1 MSIRDPRHGPTPPD
15 GNTHK
20 PQPAWR
26 EQFPIDWQDDEFRS
40 RRDFTKMLGLT
51 SLAFVAGQI
60 WIGALSMLRKSRA
73 KPGRLDLGLASEL
86 AVGAAKRFEYPAAGH
101 PCLLV
106 RLDQDRF
113 VAFGQKC
120 THLSC
125 PVIPNAEQG
134 KFLCPCH
141 HGSFDIQTGRPLAGP
156 PRRPLPRV
164 ILELNDGHIFANGF
178 AEGDA

>member
-1 MSIRDPRHGPTPPD
+1 MNIRDHEHVTTPQD
-15 GNTHK
+15 GNTQK

-26 EQFPIDWQDDEFRS
+26 EQFPIDWQQDEFRS
-40 RRDFTKMLGLT
+40 RRNFTKMLGLT

-60 WIGALSMLRKSRA
+60 WIGALSIFRKSRA
-73 KPGRLDLGLASEL
+73 KPERMDLGLVDEL
-86 AVGAAKRFEYPAAGH
+86 AIGTAKRFEYPSQGH

-106 RLDQDRF
+106 RLGKERF

-125 PVIPNAEQG
+125 PVIPKPEQG

-164 ILELNDGHIFANGF
+164 ILEMKDGRIFANGF
-178 AEGDA
+178 SEGEA